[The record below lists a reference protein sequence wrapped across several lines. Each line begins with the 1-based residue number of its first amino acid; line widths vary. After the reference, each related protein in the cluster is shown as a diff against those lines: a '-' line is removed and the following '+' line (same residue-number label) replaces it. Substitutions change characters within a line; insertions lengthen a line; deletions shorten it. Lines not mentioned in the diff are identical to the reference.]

1 MDASLPKTRLRRV
14 TCAVAA
20 VAAAAA
26 LTACSTENEDATPDS
41 GATEQTQAAEGEG
54 EGSEENTAPDAPLS
68 ELILTG
74 EEVPGLNFEP
84 IGPEKMMQDL
94 TSQLPDNFEIEPAEC
109 KEFADYNSESSEGPE
124 ARVSGFDNNSKL
136 AAVSLSSDTEL
147 AGNVSKLV
155 SQCPHYSIDAD
166 LSGFVKEQTKDSG
179 YELTPE
185 IEEMLGPDFGKTSQ
199 NNTVSE
205 VEAEAP
211 DGVDK
216 FFAFFLEGTETSM
229 GQEFP
234 VAKLQMVGVVDGV
247 TVTATGSP
255 FAGIDPQ
262 SGELVGNPSDTNI
275 ESYKTKTEEVFAAQV
290 EKIRNA

>member
-1 MDASLPKTRLRRV
+1 MNTSLSKTRFRRV

-20 VAAAAA
+20 AAAATA
-26 LTACSTENEDATPDS
+26 LTACSTENEDATS
-41 GATEQTQAAEGEG
+41 GTGAEEQTQAAAES
-54 EGSEENTAPDAPLS
+54 EGSEKNTAPDAPLS
-68 ELILTG
+68 DLILTG

-84 IGPEKMMQDL
+84 IGPEGMMQDL
-94 TSQLPDNFEIEPAEC
+94 VSQLPDNFEIEPAEC
-109 KEFADYNSESSEGPE
+109 KEFANYNSENAEGVE

-136 AAVSLSSDTEL
+136 AAVSLSSDVEL
-147 AGNVSKLV
+147 ASNVSELV

-166 LSGFVKEQTKDSG
+166 LSGFVKEQTKDAG

-216 FFAFFLEGTETSM
+216 FFAFFLEGTETAM

-234 VAKLQMVGVVDGV
+234 VAKLQMIGVVDGV

-255 FAGIDPQ
+255 FAAIDPQ
-262 SGELVGNPSDTNI
+262 SGELKGNPSDTNI
-275 ESYKTKTEEVFAAQV
+275 ESYKAKTEEVFAAQV